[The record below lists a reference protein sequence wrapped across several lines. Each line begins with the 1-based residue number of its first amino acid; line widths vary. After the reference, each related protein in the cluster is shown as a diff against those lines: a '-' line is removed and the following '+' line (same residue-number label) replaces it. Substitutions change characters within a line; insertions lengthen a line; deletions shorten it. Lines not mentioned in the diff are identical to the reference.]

1 VFGSGA
7 MTNSIAEFEDSQCI
21 FIIGSNTSEAHP
33 LIANRILRAKAKG
46 AKIIVADP
54 RRIHIAFY
62 ADIHV
67 RQNLGTDVAL
77 LNGIMN
83 IVIANGWQA
92 QTYIDERTENYD
104 ALKETVAHYPPEKV
118 SEITGVSVRDLN
130 AIAEAYAKAPS
141 ASIVYAMGI
150 TQHTTG
156 VDNVKT
162 LANLAMLCGRL
173 GFEGCGVNPLRGQN
187 NVQGACDMGALP
199 NVYSGYQQVADDTAA
214 QKFETAWGVQL
225 SRKPGLTIMDMMHAI
240 DEGKLRAL
248 YIMGE
253 NPVVSDP
260 NRSHVEAVLQKTEFL
275 VVQDIF
281 MTETAQYAH
290 VVLPGVSFAE
300 KDGTFSNTERRVQR
314 VRKAIEPVGNSRPDW
329 EIICSLSTMMGL
341 PMEFPGPKEIQD
353 EIASVT
359 PSYGGITYARLDGEG
374 LQWPCPN
381 PEHPGTKYLHK
392 ERFTRGKGL
401 FSAIEYKPPAE
412 TRDDEFPLM
421 LTTGRNF
428 VHYHTGTLTRQS
440 RSLDDEQKEGYAEI
454 NPLDAQKY
462 GISKRDLIH
471 VISRRGAIDI
481 KPEITERVPIGTLF
495 IPFHFAEAA
504 ANTLTI
510 DALDPVAKIPEY
522 KVCAVRIEKA
532 GAGE

>member
-1 VFGSGA
+1 
-7 MTNSIAEFEDSQCI
+7 MTNSIAELEDSKCI

-46 AKIIVADP
+46 GKIIVADP
-54 RRIHIAFY
+54 RKIHIAFY

-83 IVIANGWQA
+83 IIISNGWQA
-92 QTYIDERTENYD
+92 REYIEARTENYA
-104 ALKETVAHYPPEKV
+104 ALQDSAVNYPPEKV
-118 SEITGVSVRDLN
+118 SQITGVSVQDLN

-156 VDNVKT
+156 VDNVKS
-162 LANLAMLCGRL
+162 LANLAMLCGRV
-173 GFEGCGVNPLRGQN
+173 GAESCGVNPLRGQN

-199 NVYSGYQQVADDTAA
+199 NVYSGYQRVDDEEIGK
-214 QKFETAWGVQL
+214 KFDAAWGAQL
-225 SRKPGLTIMDMMHAI
+225 SRKPGLTLMDIMHAI
-240 DEGKLRAL
+240 EGGQVRAL

-260 NRSHVEAVLQKTEFL
+260 NRAHVESVLKKVEFL

-281 MTETAQYAH
+281 MTETAQYAQ
-290 VVLPGVSFAE
+290 VILPGVSFAE
-300 KDGTFSNTERRVQR
+300 KDGTFTNTERRVQR
-314 VRKAIEPVGNSRPDW
+314 VRKAIEPVGNARSDW
-329 EIICSLSTMMGL
+329 QIICSLSGMIGY
-341 PMEFPGPKEIQD
+341 PMHYNDAGEIQD
-353 EIASVT
+353 EIKSVT
-359 PSYGGITYARLDGEG
+359 PSYGGITYERLDGDG
-374 LQWPCPN
+374 LQWPCPTS
-381 PEHPGTKYLHK
+381 EHPGTKYLHK
-392 ERFTRGKGL
+392 ERFTRGRGL
-401 FSAIEYKPPAE
+401 FSAIDFKPPAE
-412 TRDDEFPLM
+412 ASDNEFPLM

-440 RSLDDEQKEGYAEI
+440 KSLDDEQKEGYAEI

-462 GISKRDLIH
+462 GISMRDRIK
-471 VISRRGAIDI
+471 VVSRRGAIEI
-481 KPEITERVPIGTLF
+481 KPEITGRVPEGTLF

-504 ANTLTI
+504 ANALTI

-522 KVCAVRIEKA
+522 KVCAVRIEKVA
-532 GAGE
+532 

>member
-1 VFGSGA
+1 
-7 MTNSIAEFEDSQCI
+7 MTNSIAEFEDAHCI

-67 RQNLGTDVAL
+67 RQNPGTDVAL

-83 IVIANGWQA
+83 IIIAKGWQA
-92 QTYIDERTENYD
+92 QAYIDERTENYD
-104 ALKETVAHYPPEKV
+104 ALKETVAHYPAEKV
-118 SEITGVSVRDLN
+118 SEITGVSVKDLT

-162 LANLAMLCGRL
+162 LANLAMLCGRV
-173 GFEGCGVNPLRGQN
+173 GAESGGVNPLRGQN

-199 NVYSGYQQVADDTAA
+199 NVYPGYQQVADEAVA
-214 QKFETAWGVQL
+214 NKFETAWGLQL
-225 SRKPGLTIMDMMHAI
+225 SRKPGLTIMAMMHAI

-260 NRSHVEAVLQKTEFL
+260 NRSHVESLLQKTEFL

-281 MTETAQYAH
+281 MTETAQHAH
-290 VVLPGVSFAE
+290 VILPGVSFAE
-300 KDGTFSNTERRVQR
+300 KDGTFVNTERRVQR
-314 VRKAIEPVGNSRPDW
+314 VRKGIEPVGNSRPDW
-329 EIICSLSTMMGL
+329 QIICSLSSLLGY
-341 PMEFPGPKEIQD
+341 PMSYPDAAAIQD
-353 EIASVT
+353 EIKSVT

-381 PEHPGTKYLHK
+381 LEHPGTKYLHK

-401 FSAIEYKPPAE
+401 FSAIEYRPPAE
-412 TRDDEFPLM
+412 TCDDEFPLI

-428 VHYHTGTLTRQS
+428 VHYHTGTLSRQS

-454 NPLDAQKY
+454 NPLDARKY
-462 GISKRDLIH
+462 GISERDRIH
-471 VISRRGAIDI
+471 VVSRRGAIDI
-481 KPEITERVPIGTLF
+481 KPAITDRVPEGTLF
-495 IPFHFAEAA
+495 IPFHFVEAA

-510 DALDPVAKIPEY
+510 DALDPVAGIPEY
-522 KVCAVRIEKA
+522 KVCAVRIEKLA
-532 GAGE
+532 

>member
-1 VFGSGA
+1 MFGSGA
-7 MTNSIAEFEDSQCI
+7 MTNSIAEFEDAQCI

-54 RRIHIAFY
+54 RKIHIAFY

-83 IVIANGWQA
+83 IIIAQGWQA
-92 QTYIDERTENYD
+92 QAYIDERTENYD
-104 ALKETVAHYPPEKV
+104 ALKDTVAQYPPEKV
-118 SEITGVSVRDLN
+118 AEITGVSVQDLT
-130 AIAEAYAKAPS
+130 AMAEAYAKASS

-150 TQHTTG
+150 TQHITG

-162 LANLAMLCGRL
+162 LANLAMLCGRV
-173 GFEGCGVNPLRGQN
+173 GAESCGVNPLRGQN

-199 NVYSGYQQVADDTAA
+199 NVYSGYQQVADETVAH
-214 QKFETAWGVQL
+214 KFETAWGVPL
-225 SRKPGLTIMDMMHAI
+225 SRKTGLTIMDMMHAI
-240 DEGKLRAL
+240 EEGNVRAL

-260 NRSHVEAVLQKTEFL
+260 NRSHVEAVLQKAEFL

-290 VVLPGVSFAE
+290 VILPGVSFAE
-300 KDGTFSNTERRVQR
+300 KDGTFTNTERRVQR

-329 EIICSLSTMMGL
+329 QIICSLSSLLGC
-341 PMEFPGPKEIQD
+341 PMNYPDAGAIQD
-353 EIASVT
+353 EIKDVT

-381 PEHPGTKYLHK
+381 LEHPGTKYLHK

-412 TRDDEFPLM
+412 SRDGEFPFM

-440 RSLDDEQKEGYAEI
+440 KSLDDEQKECYAEI

-462 GISKRDLIH
+462 GISERDRIK
-471 VISRRGAIDI
+471 VVSRRGAIET
-481 KPEITERVPIGTLF
+481 KPEITVRVPEGTLF

-522 KVCAVRIEKA
+522 KVCAVRIEKVA
-532 GAGE
+532 